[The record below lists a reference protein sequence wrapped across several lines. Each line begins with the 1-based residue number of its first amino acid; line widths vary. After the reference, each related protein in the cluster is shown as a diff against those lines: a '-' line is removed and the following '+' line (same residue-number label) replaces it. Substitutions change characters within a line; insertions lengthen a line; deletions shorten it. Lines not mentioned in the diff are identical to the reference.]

1 MSVRKMSVVTAA
13 IFFVGAAVFIGCD
26 GKPDN
31 YNSRTVVYVS
41 NINDGLPY
49 LCDVLNQGDSLYYE
63 DTFVYKLEDDYI
75 TEDRVKITIHNRP
88 YNGLIEPLLSLGD
101 FLLTGYSVEF
111 TPTDG
116 SGIVPVTSFTGQTS
130 VLVPSDQEVEAYI
143 VLVPFNN
150 KTIDP
155 LLSMQYT
162 NQEIYTNA
170 RIVFTGHEVQTD
182 REITFEA
189 GLHVNFADPLLTKNN
204 KDDF

>member
-1 MSVRKMSVVTAA
+1 MSVRKMSVVAA
-13 IFFVGAAVFIGCD
+13 LVLFAGAAVLIGCD
-26 GKPDN
+26 SKPDN

-63 DTFVYKLEDDYI
+63 DTFVYKLEDDFI
-75 TEDRVKITIHNRP
+75 TEDRVKIEIHNRP
-88 YNGLIEPLLSLGD
+88 YNGLLEPRLSLGD

-116 SGIVPVTSFTGQTS
+116 SGIVPVSSFSGSTSI
-130 VLVPSDQEVEAYI
+130 LVPAGEKVEAWI
-143 VLVPFNN
+143 VLVPFVN
-150 KTIDP
+150 KTIAP
-155 LLSMQYT
+155 LVSMQYT

-170 RIVFTGHEVQTD
+170 TLVFTGHEVQTN
-182 REITFEA
+182 REIRFEA
-189 GLHVNFADPLLTKNN
+189 GLHVNFADPLITKNN